1 MTAAV
6 VALAEKRVAGR
17 TRDRIVDTARR
28 LFNEQRYGKVTLA
41 ALAGELGMAKGNLWY
56 HFRDK
61 PALLAAI
68 TELFLERVADRA
80 RREPEPHRAP
90 ESYVAFLTMLAEE
103 MRDFRFMY
111 RDQADY
117 GEHSDSLLA
126 RLPDIY
132 DRVLAQFA
140 AFFEGMRREGHLAV
154 DEGRIESL
162 ALNAVLVL
170 RYYLEF
176 SRERGDPGAT
186 DAGAVGQAMAQ
197 HLTLF
202 DDRLSPGAARYLR
215 AALGAG

>member
-1 MTAAV
+1 MAV
-6 VALAEKRVAGR
+6 R

-28 LFNEQRYGKVTLA
+28 LFNEQRYGRVTLA
-41 ALAGELGMAKGNLWY
+41 ALAGELGIAKGNLWY
-56 HFRDK
+56 HFREK

-68 TELFLERVADRA
+68 TELFLERVAVRE
-80 RREPEPHRAP
+80 RLEPEPGRAP
-90 ESYVAFLTMLAEE
+90 ESYVAFLSVLADE

-117 GEHSDSLLA
+117 GEHSESLLT
-126 RLPDIY
+126 RLPGIY

-140 AFFEGMRREGHLAV
+140 AFFEGMVQEGGLTV
-154 DEGRIESL
+154 EPSRIPAL

-176 SRERGDPGAT
+176 SRERGDPLAA
-186 DAGAVGQAMAQ
+186 DADAVGRAMAQ

-202 DDRLSPGAARYLR
+202 DDRLTPATAAYLR
-215 AALGAG
+215 AALGAD